1 MSTSPEG
8 PGRGDGRDGGTGG
21 GTGGGR
27 DAGRAPGAG
36 NGSGKGTEDG
46 VGDDGRRA
54 EGFRRSTLACA
65 RAIADDRSLELSFE
79 APPGPG
85 TGRAGAGRTG
95 AGAGGPS
102 RPATASGAARVPDAS
117 GSGGSGPSAVLP
129 DPGASPAERRQT
141 RGRSDAVALHR
152 QHHDPRTHARHEPGG
167 DTSRRLFAMAE
178 QTRVELLGARA
189 LDGVAGNLDALL
201 EARYRTLLDAVRDA
215 PVPAA
220 VPGDARAT
228 GDGIAGA
235 PARPRLGIDHALPL
249 WLRERLGGALPTAAS
264 EALDEWRAFLEGDVA
279 GHVAER
285 AFDLDD
291 QAGFARDVGH
301 LLRSLEL
308 ESGEPDEPPEPD
320 TDDDVQDGEDES
332 ESDAAD
338 AGDESGEVEAD
349 ESAGEADG
357 EELDAGDPDPSEP
370 ADEDVRESDADSP
383 GQSWRAAADERAAR
397 RASDYRAFTTEFDE
411 EVRPQDL
418 CTAEELARLR
428 RTLDVHVGDL
438 QRSVGRFANR
448 LQRVLMAQQRRSWE
462 FDLEEGQLDTSR
474 LTRLLTD
481 PTVPL
486 TFKRET
492 ETAFRDTV
500 VTLLIDNSGSMHGR
514 SIRVAAVCADI
525 LSSTLERC
533 GVKAEVLGFTTAAWK
548 GGRSRERWV
557 EAGYPSNPGR
567 LNDLRHIVYKGAD
580 TPWRRARP
588 SLGLMMRKGLLKEN
602 IDGEALE
609 WAHARLLARPEQRRI
624 LMMISD
630 GAPIDDS
637 TLSTNPNRYLERH
650 LRHVI
655 ALIEAR
661 GDVELVAIGIGHDVG
676 QYYSRATTINDVA
689 DLPGVMGRQLVELF
703 AEVRGGGRGGA
714 A

>member
-1 MSTSPEG
+1 MPTPPE
-8 PGRGDGRDGGTGG
+8 PGGERTDR
-21 GTGGGR
+21 
-27 DAGRAPGAG
+27 
-36 NGSGKGTEDG
+36 
-46 VGDDGRRA
+46 
-54 EGFRRSTLACA
+54 FRRSTVACA
-65 RAIADDRSLELSFE
+65 RAIAADDSLDLSFE
-79 APPGPG
+79 AASRGGASGGGSGGVAARAGGAGPG
-85 TGRAGAGRTG
+85 
-95 AGAGGPS
+95 
-102 RPATASGAARVPDAS
+102 

-129 DPGASPAERRQT
+129 DPGASPAERRET

-178 QTRVELLGARA
+178 QARVELLGARA
-189 LDGVAGNLDALL
+189 LDGVGRNLDALL
-201 EARYRTLLDAVRDA
+201 ESRYRTLLDAVRDA
-215 PVPAA
+215 PVPRAM
-220 VPGDARAT
+220 PGDAHASN
-228 GDGIAGA
+228 DGLAGA
-235 PARPRLGIDHALPL
+235 PSRPRLGIDHALPL
-249 WLRERLGGALPTAAS
+249 WLRERLGGSLPDAAG
-264 EALDEWRAFLEGDVA
+264 EALEEWRAFLDNDVA
-279 GHVAER
+279 GFAEAR

-291 QAGFARDVGH
+291 QSGFARDVAH

-308 ESGEPDEPPEPD
+308 ESGEPSEPPEPD
-320 TDDDVQDGEDES
+320 TDDDAEDGEEQDGGEQD
-332 ESDAAD
+332 AD
-338 AGDESGEVEAD
+338 AGTDGAD
-349 ESAGEADG
+349 EAAADDSDAGERG
-357 EELDAGDPDPSEP
+357 EELDSGEPDD
-370 ADEDVRESDADSP
+370 ADVPDDDVRDSDAERP
-383 GQSWRAAADERAAR
+383 GESWRAAAEAAAR
-397 RASDYRAFTTEFDE
+397 ANDYRVFTREHDE

-418 CTAEELARLR
+418 CGPEELARLR
-428 RTLDVHVGDL
+428 KTLDTHVGDL

-462 FDLEEGQLDTSR
+462 FDLEEGQLDTAR
-474 LTRLLTD
+474 LTRVLTD

-533 GVKAEVLGFTTAAWK
+533 GVHVEVLGFTTAAWK
-548 GGRSRERWV
+548 GGKSRERWV

-580 TPWRRARP
+580 TPWRQARP

-609 WAHARLLARPEQRRI
+609 WAHGRLLARPEQRRI

-637 TLSTNPNRYLERH
+637 TLSTNPGRFLERH
-650 LRHVI
+650 LRRVI
-655 ALIEAR
+655 RAIEGR
-661 GDVELVAIGIGHDVG
+661 SEVELVAIGIGHDVG

-689 DLPGVMGRQLVELF
+689 ELPSVMGRQLVELF
-703 AEVRGGGRGGA
+703 AEERRGGRGVA

>member
-8 PGRGDGRDGGTGG
+8 PGRGGGTGG

-27 DAGRAPGAG
+27 DAGRAPDAGKGPGGARNGAG
-36 NGSGKGTEDG
+36 DG
-46 VGDDGRRA
+46 DRRA

-79 APPGPG
+79 APSGPG
-85 TGRAGAGRTG
+85 TGRAGTG
-95 AGAGGPS
+95 GGASP
-102 RPATASGAARVPDAS
+102 RPAPASGTVPASDAS
-117 GSGGSGPSAVLP
+117 ASGGSAPSAVLP
-129 DPGASPAERRQT
+129 DPGASPAERRET

-178 QTRVELLGARA
+178 QARVELLGARA

-201 EARYRTLLDAVRDA
+201 EARYRTLLDAVRAA

-220 VPGDARAT
+220 APGDARGTGRT

-249 WLRERLGGALPTAAS
+249 WLRERLGGGLPDAAS

-320 TDDDVQDGEDES
+320 TDDDVEGDEDES
-332 ESDAAD
+332 DSDAAD

-383 GQSWRAAADERAAR
+383 GQSWRTAADERAAR

-428 RTLDVHVGDL
+428 RTLDTHVGDL

-486 TFKRET
+486 TFKQET

-557 EAGYPSNPGR
+557 EAGYPPDPGR

-588 SLGLMMRKGLLKEN
+588 NLGLMMRKGLLKEN

-703 AEVRGGGRGGA
+703 AEVRLGGRGA
-714 A
+714 AA